1 MNKLLKLIGFF
12 TVITLVVTSCKP
24 KYEKPEASKG
34 EIDPT
39 RFVMI
44 GGAHSSG
51 YMNDAL
57 YYEGQKNSLAALI
70 SNQLSLVGGNLIN
83 HPFVNANSVGIGLTG
98 LSHLKLGYKTDC
110 KGVTSLSPVRVSST
124 GDLSVLNDNLY
135 SSTNSFGNY
144 GVPGL
149 KLMQVASAN
158 YAQSNS
164 FFSRMASTTNT
175 SVLDDIISTNSTF
188 FTSFLGILLAW
199 FVASYNLYSHG
210 AEIFTAKMARLFS
223 LPVNGIVFLLITST
237 LMGLV
242 GALAGF
248 TGNSLRNIIIKP
260 KDKTKNRYGRPDYS
274 RYSR

>member
-1 MNKLLKLIGFF
+1 MKFVIKLLLIGIITFF
-12 TVITLVVTSCKP
+12 LLKFTPWWMIVVVP
-24 KYEKPEASKG
+24 
-34 EIDPT
+34 
-39 RFVMI
+39 F
-44 GGAHSSG
+44 
-51 YMNDAL
+51 
-57 YYEGQKNSLAALI
+57 
-70 SNQLSLVGGNLIN
+70 LIN
-83 HPFVNANSVGIGLTG
+83 MVI
-98 LSHLKLGYKTDC
+98 KT
-110 KGVTSLSPVRVSST
+110 KGS
-124 GDLSVLNDNLY
+124 G
-135 SSTNSFGNY
+135 
-144 GVPGL
+144 
-149 KLMQVASAN
+149 A
-158 YAQSNS
+158 
-164 FFSRMASTTNT
+164 
-175 SVLDDIISTNSTF
+175 F